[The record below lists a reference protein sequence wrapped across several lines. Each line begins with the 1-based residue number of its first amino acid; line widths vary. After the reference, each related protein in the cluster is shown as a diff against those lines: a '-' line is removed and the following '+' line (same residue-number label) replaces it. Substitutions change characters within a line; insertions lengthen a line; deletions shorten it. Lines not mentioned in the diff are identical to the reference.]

1 MTEQMDFIGAVMAEM
16 RASLGNLLHT
26 GTEKEIETRLRSAW
40 GGQAVYIKKSGIDM
54 DARDRAIRARYNMR
68 NRDEL
73 QREFGISKGQ
83 FYRILKGA

>member
-1 MTEQMDFIGAVMAEM
+1 MTENMDFIGAVMAEM
-16 RASLGNLLHT
+16 RASLGSLLLT
-26 GTEKEIETRLRSAW
+26 GTEREIEARLRTAW
-40 GGQAVYIKKSGIDM
+40 GGQAVYIKKSCVDTE
-54 DARDRAIRARYNMR
+54 ARDRAIRARYNMR